1 MGSALSSSIV
11 EDELNGNFVINTPTE
26 EEILAVK
33 KQNKVLASKFKEFE
47 EKFLA
52 VTEKNRELEQKLA
65 LAKEKEEKNEDIL
78 KANQVQC
85 TYTLVE
91 NSLGPGLRVWP
102 HLTFIYL
109 EEIVVY
115 TPIWDLG

>member
-1 MGSALSSSIV
+1 MSSSIV
-11 EDELNGNFVINTPTE
+11 EDELNGNFVINTPAE
-26 EEILAVK
+26 EEILALK
-33 KQNKVLASKFKEFE
+33 KQNKELTSKFKEFE

-85 TYTLVE
+85 TYTLIE

-109 EEIVVY
+109 QEIVVY